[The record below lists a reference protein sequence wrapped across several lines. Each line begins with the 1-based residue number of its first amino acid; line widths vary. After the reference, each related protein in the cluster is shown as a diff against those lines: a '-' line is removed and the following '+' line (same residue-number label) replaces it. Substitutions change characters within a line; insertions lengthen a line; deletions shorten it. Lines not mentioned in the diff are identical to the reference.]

1 MVTDMNRFERMGAV
15 FFFEINGFK
24 IFAVNDLLIQE
35 KQSIKRT
42 FVERF
47 FSFPWR
53 PWVSHYEVT
62 VVREDEGVYLVT
74 ENDEK
79 KLYAH
84 PSKVRQ
90 IALDIIAKIN
100 KETAID
106 SE

>member
-1 MVTDMNRFERMGAV
+1 MNKFEELGAV

-35 KQSIKRT
+35 KKQIKRA
-42 FVERF
+42 FAERF
-47 FSFPWR
+47 FNFPWR

-62 VVREDEGVYLVT
+62 VVREDEGVYLV
-74 ENDEK
+74 EEGEEK
-79 KLYAH
+79 KIYAH

-100 KETAID
+100 QETAID
-106 SE
+106 S